1 MWSVTRTHS
10 TWRDVNL
17 MIWAIRKDWA
27 YKTVGLFLE
36 GFKAFLSLKKQLQ
49 NLTVSN
55 MLGANNRIFLTA
67 NFVKE
72 MEGLRNLCEK
82 DLSSCIFEVP
92 AKLGYISTDGLFL
105 YVL

>member
-1 MWSVTRTHS
+1 
-10 TWRDVNL
+10 
-17 MIWAIRKDWA
+17 
-27 YKTVGLFLE
+27 
-36 GFKAFLSLKKQLQ
+36 
-49 NLTVSN
+49 
-55 MLGANNRIFLTA
+55 MLGAHNRIFLTA

-92 AKLGYISTDGLFL
+92 AKLRYRSTDGLFL